1 MAKFAYKGRN
11 KSGKIVEGQLEA
23 ADRNAAGEDLIKKG
37 MIPVSIEPYVERVDL
52 LKAFNAR
59 FNTKKPTPETLIIFS
74 RQMTA
79 LMRAGVPL
87 LTALRGLSGSV
98 RGRLLSD
105 RLHQIADDLQS
116 GQSLTSGFQKNTDL
130 FDPILISL
138 IHVGEN
144 TGKLDEAFT
153 QMGHYLTMERDTK
166 KRVKQATRYP
176 KMVMSGLGIAMV
188 VLNIFV
194 IPNFAKVF
202 AKFNTELPLMTRI
215 LLGTSH
221 FMVNYWWVLGIIIGG
236 IYYGSKRYL
245 ETEQGS
251 LQWDQYKLRMPI
263 MGKIYERVCL
273 ARFCRIFSSL
283 YGSGVPIL
291 QSLNAVAGTVGNKF
305 IAKAILGMHSSIDRG
320 EGLTVAA
327 SSSKIFTPLVI
338 QMIAVGE
345 ETGRI
350 DQMLDQV
357 GQFYEEEVD
366 FDLKQLADSI
376 EPILLVVMGA
386 MVLVLALGI
395 FLPMWELGSAAK
407 H

>member
-11 KSGKIVEGQLEA
+11 KAGKIVEGLVEA
-23 ADRNAAGEDLIKKG
+23 NDRNGAGEDLIKKG
-37 MIPVSIEPYVERVDL
+37 IIPVAIEVHVERQDL
-52 LKAFNAR
+52 LKAFNAK
-59 FNTKKPTPETLIIFS
+59 FNQKKPKPETLIIFS

-87 LTALRGLSGSV
+87 LSALRGLSGSV
-98 RGRLLSD
+98 RGRILSD
-105 RLHQIADDLQS
+105 RLHQIADDLQN
-116 GQSLTSGFQKNTDL
+116 GQSLTSGFQKNTDI

-153 QMGHYLTMERDTK
+153 QMGHYLTMDRDTK
-166 KRVKQATRYP
+166 KRIKQATRYP
-176 KMVMSGLGIAMV
+176 KMVLSGLGIAMV

-202 AKFNTELPLMTRI
+202 EKFHTQLPLMTRI
-215 LLGTSH
+215 LLGTSN
-221 FMVNYWWVLGIIIGG
+221 FMIHYWWLLGILIGG
-236 IYYGSKRYL
+236 SIFSLKKYL
-245 ETEQGS
+245 KTEQGS
-251 LQWDQYKLRMPI
+251 MAWDQYKLKMPV
-263 MGKIYERVCL
+263 MGKIYERIAL
-273 ARFCRIFSSL
+273 ARFCRVFSSL

-291 QSLNAVAGTVGNKF
+291 QSLNAVAGTIGNKH
-305 IAKAILGMHSSIDRG
+305 ISKAIQGMHSTIDRG
-320 EGLTVAA
+320 EGLTIAA
-327 SSSKIFTPLVI
+327 GNAKIFTPLVI

-350 DQMLDQV
+350 DQMLNQV

-366 FDLKQLADSI
+366 FDLKSLADAI
-376 EPILLVVMGA
+376 EPILLVVMGL

-395 FLPMWELGSAAK
+395 FLPMWELGAAAK

>member
-11 KSGKIVEGQLEA
+11 KSGKIVEGQVEA

-37 MIPVSIEPYVERVDL
+37 MIPVSIEPYIEQVDL
-52 LKAFNAR
+52 FKAFNTR

-166 KRVKQATRYP
+166 KRVNQATRYP
-176 KMVMSGLGIAMV
+176 KMVLSGLGIAMV

-202 AKFNTELPLMTRI
+202 EKFNTELPLMTRI

-221 FMVNYWWVLGIIIGG
+221 FMVNYWWLLGIIVGG
-236 IYYGSKRYL
+236 IYYGSKHYL
-245 ETEQGS
+245 KTDQGS
-251 LQWDQYKLRMPI
+251 LTWDQYKLQMPV

-291 QSLNAVAGTVGNKF
+291 QSLNAVSGTVGNKF
-305 IAKAILGMHSSIDRG
+305 IAKAILSMHSTIDRG
-320 EGLTVAA
+320 ESITVAA
-327 SSSKIFTPLVI
+327 TSAKIFTPLVI

-407 H
+407 N